1 MATLNM
7 KNGDIRQISYTL
19 DSEWESIKNQ
29 IKVSGKTLY
38 AIIAL
43 KRELANL
50 ANVITESFI
59 VIGQSHGGQPQPD
72 GSLKIPDEN
81 IPEVNKLLT
90 EVANETQ
97 SVEYRPIV
105 LAETDDVPTDLME
118 LLFDFIEMAE

>member
-1 MATLNM
+1 MATLTM

-105 LAETDDVPTDLME
+105 LTETDDVPTDLME
-118 LLFDFIEMAE
+118 LLFDFIEMVD

>member
-1 MATLNM
+1 MATLTM

-118 LLFDFIEMAE
+118 LLFDFIEMAD